1 MITKIIKYAFYCV
14 KKFLNTF
21 YCLCRYKGDIILIDA
36 WINQWFGKLD
46 SRNFG
51 DELNVYIIEQLT
63 GKRVVNRRNTF
74 LNGIRFLVIGS
85 IVEFYSSSKSIIW
98 GSGAMYGNSS
108 KKIIKPRAVLA
119 VRGQYTRDYLLRHQI
134 ECPAIYG
141 DPALLLPYVYN
152 KNVKKKYKYGL
163 IPHVADLD
171 NSIIKSFMQKSKNQ
185 IHLISFQNYG
195 DWHNVIDQIKS
206 CENIISSSLHGLI
219 VSDAY
224 GIPNVWIKI
233 SDNINGGE
241 FKFKDYFSGVKR
253 EYKPPIVMTEET
265 TLSAIDLVLSTYKKI
280 SPDLKSLINTC
291 PWKINNKS
299 IEQLFLKNS

>member
-1 MITKIIKYAFYCV
+1 
-14 KKFLNTF
+14 
-21 YCLCRYKGDIILIDA
+21 
-36 WINQWFGKLD
+36 
-46 SRNFG
+46 
-51 DELNVYIIEQLT
+51 
-63 GKRVVNRRNTF
+63 
-74 LNGIRFLVIGS
+74 
-85 IVEFYSSSKSIIW
+85 
-98 GSGAMYGNSS
+98 
-108 KKIIKPRAVLA
+108 
-119 VRGQYTRDYLLRHQI
+119 
-134 ECPAIYG
+134 
-141 DPALLLPYVYN
+141 
-152 KNVKKKYKYGL
+152 
-163 IPHVADLD
+163 
-171 NSIIKSFMQKSKNQ
+171 MQNSKNQ